1 MIDHQG
7 ERVTTVVV
15 FAEDKDEE
23 VLGAYPLEG
32 LAMEFDPVANELR
45 KVDAILAV

>member
-1 MIDHQG
+1 MIDYSG

-15 FAEDKDEE
+15 FAEDDDEE
-23 VLGAYPLEG
+23 VLGVYSLEG

-45 KVDAILAV
+45 KVEAILAV